1 MIPNVMRSHLGV
13 HNALVPFYF
22 YTRTAL
28 CPPVPNCKDCATTR
42 VSPCRA
48 RPVAHC
54 AFRLCESTASGQG
67 LRTPPP
73 PPRHT
78 DGSENDRGLLSAQ
91 LFEEFN
97 ANREFTSG
105 AELGSGQGSLSGWGR
120 ALKIWPKRGKVLRLQ
135 QRGQF
140 FSGGGARL
148 SRIRAW
154 TWPPP
159 PRPQQRLRK
168 GRRNQL
174 FPRRSIAQGLA
185 AAAAAAAAVPSPS
198 GRGAG
203 HAGGVT
209 RGVAVLRHALR
220 TRHALR
226 LRTRHVLRRQRRRNA
241 CWLAQI
247 CSA

>member
-1 MIPNVMRSHLGV
+1 MHWFHSISTQGRRCVRPSQT
-13 HNALVPFYF
+13 A
-22 YTRTAL
+22 RTAPRHVCRL
-28 CPPVPNCKDCATTR
+28 AGPGLLHTVRSVCVSQPPQDKDCG
-42 VSPCRA
+42 P
-48 RPVAHC
+48 
-54 AFRLCESTASGQG
+54 L
-67 LRTPPP
+67 PP